1 MLYYRGLL
9 ASTVDGEVILEAMYQ
24 GSVTPLVALSLQE
37 AKSEILA
44 LSRDS

>member
-1 MLYYRGLL
+1 MSYYSGLF
-9 ASTVDGEVILEAMYQ
+9 AITVDGEVILEAMYQ
-24 GSVTPLVALSLQE
+24 GSVTPLLALSLQE